1 LLAAYL
7 WEYSRFASRP
17 DGWVLSALHS
27 NSTLTFVLR
36 VLSFRMVAHSE
47 GVVMNKIEVSP
58 FLTAGKEFQD
68 AIDNFLNVHRGVHKG
83 SLQYGAY
90 DEPSAGWPWPIWP
103 SEPYGVV
110 GSTPAKSSHAQ
121 AGEVKDVL
129 DAKIAA
135 WLAGGRLQR
144 DQPADDI
151 TSCWAII
158 WHCWCASRNC
168 RLDRSVA
175 RYQRMDR

>member
-1 LLAAYL
+1 
-7 WEYSRFASRP
+7 
-17 DGWVLSALHS
+17 
-27 NSTLTFVLR
+27 
-36 VLSFRMVAHSE
+36 
-47 GVVMNKIEVSP
+47 MNKIEVSP

-129 DAKIAA
+129 DAK
-135 WLAGGRLQR
+135 LPLGL
-144 DQPADDI
+144 PADDFSVI
-151 TSCWAII
+151 NPPTI
-158 WHCWCASRNC
+158 SR
-168 RLDRSVA
+168 RVGRSLLALLVC
-175 RYQRMDR
+175 